1 MGQTPEWIKENM
13 SQEDFNNILGW
24 WSYQAG
30 EQKKAMA
37 AAKTNS
43 GAARERPKPR
53 TMGDA

>member
-13 SQEDFNNILGW
+13 SQEDFDNILGW

-43 GAARERPKPR
+43 GAARERPRPR